1 MAASG
6 HRRLLETCSSPLGR
20 RPRVLTSGRQPHFRK
35 TCDYNTIILQ
45 RRGNF
50 RQRSRQ
56 TDSSIQEGLPS
67 GGAPSAPAS
76 STAQGFSKTTRFPRH
91 THAACH
97 IPPLI
102 DGTTPTMLLIPFT
115 FLPTPRTRVGA
126 SPAVGSGCLLDTDDA
141 CGKSRTWSTDHT
153 VRSCR
158 KRRSDGTGQRG

>member
-76 STAQGFSKTTRFPRH
+76 SMAQGFSKTTRFPRH

-102 DGTTPTMLLIPFT
+102 DGTAPTMLHPFYISADS
-115 FLPTPRTRVGA
+115 PNPSWGEPR
-126 SPAVGSGCLLDTDDA
+126 
-141 CGKSRTWSTDHT
+141 CGKRPF
-153 VRSCR
+153 VRYGRCLW
-158 KRRSDGTGQRG
+158 KVTHAVH